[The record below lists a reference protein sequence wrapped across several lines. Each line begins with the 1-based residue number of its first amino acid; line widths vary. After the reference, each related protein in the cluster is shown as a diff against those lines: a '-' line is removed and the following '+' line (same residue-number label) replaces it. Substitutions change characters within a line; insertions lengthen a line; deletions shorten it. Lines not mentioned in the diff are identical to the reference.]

1 MINYCIIKNHAT
13 KYEWYH
19 STMTRLKMLYKVYV
33 SFIFVKIL
41 FSCCFF
47 FLGKNFWERDCATLL
62 KMKFLK
68 YIFQGFWLKIS
79 PGNFQNSC
87 LLKHLFFQNISV
99 AASKLCLAQLD
110 YALYC
115 VFNPPCCF
123 VVFTLV
129 IKFNFRNGWFKH
141 CKAVLGMWDKD

>member
-62 KMKFLK
+62 KTKFLK
-68 YIFQGFWLKIS
+68 YKIYFS
-79 PGNFQNSC
+79 RILTENFPWQLSKQ
-87 LLKHLFFQNISV
+87 LLIRTFFFQEH
-99 AASKLCLAQLD
+99 LCGCFWTLITSTRQLD
-110 YALYC
+110 YSLYC
-115 VFNPPCCF
+115 VFSFPHLLFCRVYPGHQ
-123 VVFTLV
+123 VQ
-129 IKFNFRNGWFKH
+129 H
-141 CKAVLGMWDKD
+141 S